1 MMDTPSP
8 RQVNRRAF
16 LDVSLRSA
24 GIGLCGLALTAIVSS
39 CESDD
44 RIVAPSPSTGDKVD
58 VDVTTIPEL
67 NTVGGAVRKAFV
79 PNNNSQP
86 VIIIRTGE
94 ETFAVFSAVCTHQG
108 TLINVPTNGS
118 DRMICPRHEEEFLVS
133 TGEPQ
138 TDTAPTPLQRYTTAY
153 NPTTHILRI
162 TF

>member
-1 MMDTPSP
+1 MMKLNSP
-8 RQVNRRAF
+8 PHVDRRAF

-24 GIGLCGLALTAIVSS
+24 GIGLCGLALAAIVSS

-44 RIVAPSPSTGDKVD
+44 RIAAPTPTTGDKVD

-67 NTVGGAVRKAFV
+67 AMVGGAVRKAFV
-79 PNNNSQP
+79 PYNNSQP

-94 ETFAVFSAVCTHQG
+94 ETYAVFSAVCTHQG
-108 TLINVPTNGS
+108 SLINIPTAGS
-118 DRMICPRHEEEFLVS
+118 DRMVCPRHEEEFLIS

-138 TDTAPTPLQRYTTAY
+138 TDTASTPLQRYTTAY
-153 NPTTHILRI
+153 NPTTHVLRI